1 MLFSQIVAFILVMAV
16 FESYSPPRPELTS
29 AQAWLAV
36 AVLGLWLAVGGRLAA
51 SLFLR
56 RLAGPRPPRDPAR
69 AARTLVMTCQV
80 AAVACLLIALTS
92 LELKAHLLA
101 WPPLAA
107 SETLAGLAAAALF
120 LGALG
125 LAWWAAHPVEVQ
137 VLGQS
142 LSTAAYVRGQA
153 RFVAPVIFP
162 WLAISFLRDLIAGL
176 WPRLSAALD
185 SSLGDLFFL
194 AVFLVLMALFFPT
207 LVRWWWGCRPLPA
220 GPRRELIQAV
230 LDRAG
235 VTVAEIL
242 VWPVLGGRLL
252 TAGILGLARPW
263 RYLLITPALLDA
275 LTPEELMGVTAHEAG
290 HVRHHH
296 LAAYLLLFVG
306 FFLLAFALAE
316 PLNLL
321 LNLGL
326 YALAGSRWGLD
337 LLLDAGGQGWLSL
350 FMALP
355 LVVLLLVY
363 LRFVMGFFMR
373 HFERQADFYALDLL
387 GDPRPVAEALE
398 RIGLLTGD
406 SRRVPSW
413 HHFSIAQRSQALY
426 AAASRPGAA
435 ARQGRVIRRG
445 LAVYLAGLALLSGL
459 GGGMMALDLGASLRQ
474 DLVLRVLE
482 DRLAQETR
490 DARGLMQYGILL
502 YERGR
507 HLEAKAALEAALS
520 QDRDDPEVLNAL
532 AWLLVT
538 TQDPGLRDPARAL
551 ALAHRAVTAHPAA
564 HIWDTLAEALHAN
577 HQPRQAAAAA
587 RAALAAGPQERP
599 EYYRQQLERFERAA
613 RQSPEGD

>member
-16 FESYSPPRPELTS
+16 FESYSPPQPELTAGQS
-29 AQAWLAV
+29 LMAV
-36 AVLGLWLAVGGRLAA
+36 AVMGLWLAVGGRLAA
-51 SLFLR
+51 NLFLR
-56 RLAGPRPPRDPAR
+56 RLHGPRPPRDPAR
-69 AARTLVMTCQV
+69 SARTLVLACQV
-80 AAVACLLIALTS
+80 AAVACLLAALTS

-101 WPPLAA
+101 WRPLAA
-107 SETLAGLAAAALF
+107 SETLAGLAAAGLF

-162 WLAISFLRDLIAGL
+162 WLAISLLRDLIAGL

-194 AVFLVLMALFFPT
+194 AVFLVLMALFFPP
-207 LVRWWWGCRPLPA
+207 LVRWWWGCRPLAP

-235 VTVAEIL
+235 VAVAEIL

-275 LTPEELMGVTAHEAG
+275 LTPEELMGVAAHEAG

-306 FFLLAFALAE
+306 FFILAYALAE

-321 LNLGL
+321 INLAL
-326 YALAGSRWGLD
+326 YGLAGSDWGLR
-337 LLLDAGGQGWLSL
+337 LLEGSSGQGWISL

-355 LVVLLLVY
+355 LVLLLLGY
-363 LRFVMGFFMR
+363 LRLVMGFFMR
-373 HFERQADFYALDLL
+373 HFERQADFFALDLL
-387 GDPRPVAEALE
+387 GEPGPVVGALE
-398 RIGLLTGD
+398 RIGILTGD

-413 HHFSIAQRSQALY
+413 HHFSIAQRSQALH
-426 AAASRPGAA
+426 AAAGRPGAA
-435 ARQGRVIRRG
+435 RRQGRVIRRG
-445 LAVYLAGLALLSGL
+445 LVVYLTVLALLAGL

-474 DLVLRVLE
+474 GLALRVLE
-482 DRLAQETR
+482 DRLTR
-490 DARGLMQYGILL
+490 APHDPRGLLQYGVLQ

-520 QDRDDPEVLNAL
+520 QEPDDPEVQNAL
-532 AWLLVT
+532 AWLLAT
-538 TQDPGLRDPARAL
+538 TKDPGLRDPARAL
-551 ALAHRAVTAHPAA
+551 ALAHRAVTGNPAA
-564 HIWDTLAEALHAN
+564 HIWDTLAEALFAN
-577 HQPRQAAAAA
+577 HQPLQAAAAA
-587 RAALAAGPQERP
+587 RAALAAGPPVRP

-613 RQSPEGD
+613 RQAPKGD